1 MRVLVTGAAG
11 FAGSHYVRTMM
22 SGGYPSVG
30 PVEITVFD
38 RLTSAGNLGNL
49 GPVAGRFRFVQGDVH
64 DARLLDD
71 VLPGHDAVVS
81 AAVERSGRP
90 EDMLATNVLGASS
103 LFSACHRA
111 GVRRVVHLSV
121 AEVYGSRPRAALEDD
136 RLDPAEPFAASKAAA
151 DVVARASALATDL
164 GLCVVRAPD
173 CYGPYS
179 APTAPLP
186 GLLTALLD
194 GERPEPSPRSRDW
207 LHVDDFCRAVQLVL
221 ERGRAGEVYNV
232 GGSAETSDAELL
244 ERLTTL
250 TAGRRGSGAAA
261 GFRPGRLLDDRRI
274 RQLGYRPLVDFDEG
288 LTATV
293 QWYQDNESW
302 WRPLREKLP

>member
-1 MRVLVTGAAG
+1 ML
-11 FAGSHYVRTMM
+11 

-30 PVEITVFD
+30 PVEITVVD
-38 RLTSAGNLGNL
+38 RLSAGNLDNL
-49 GPVAGRFRFVQGDVH
+49 GPVAGRFRFVQGDVN
-64 DARLLDD
+64 DTRLLED

-103 LFSACHRA
+103 LFSACSPA

-121 AEVYGSRPRAALEDD
+121 AEVYGSGPRAASEDD
-136 RLDPAEPFAASKAAA
+136 PFAASKAAA
-151 DVVARASALATDL
+151 DVVARASARASDL
-164 GLCVVRAPD
+164 GLCVVRAPA

-186 GLLTALLD
+186 ALLTGLLD
-194 GERPEPSPRSRDW
+194 GERLEPTPTSRDW
-207 LHVDDFCRAVQLVL
+207 LHVDDLCRAVQLVL
-221 ERGRAGEVYNV
+221 ERGRSGEVYNV
-232 GGSAETSDAELL
+232 AGSAELSDAELL
-244 ERLTTL
+244 QRLATL
-250 TAGRRGSGAAA
+250 TAGRRGSVAAT
-261 GFRPGRLLDDRRI
+261 GFRPGCQLDDRRI
-274 RQLGYRPLVDFDEG
+274 RRLGYRRLVDFDEG

-302 WRPLREKLP
+302 WRPLREKLR